1 MKCWNCNKKMMG
13 NKMVLSSKGKKY
25 TICSLTCKEFVEKY
39 LEKERKR
46 RRIFIWISSV
56 LIVITLLLCLITKNE
71 IYSNIVTLGMGSLAF
86 VNPIPTPQTIYFFGL
101 KKSRILIRI
110 LVIILAVGNLW
121 LTLG

>member
-1 MKCWNCNKKMMG
+1 MMG
-13 NKMVLSSKGKKY
+13 NKMLLSSKGKMY
-25 TICSLTCKEFVEKY
+25 TICSLACKEFVEKY

-86 VNPIPTPQTIYFFGL
+86 VTPIPTPQTIYFFGL

-110 LVIILAVGNLW
+110 LVTILAVGNLW
-121 LTLG
+121 LTLK